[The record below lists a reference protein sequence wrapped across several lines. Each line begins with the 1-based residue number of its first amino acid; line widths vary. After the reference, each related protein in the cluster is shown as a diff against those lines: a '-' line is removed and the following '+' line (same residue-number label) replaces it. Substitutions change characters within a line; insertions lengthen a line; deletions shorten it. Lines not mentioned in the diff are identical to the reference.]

1 MREGLFLGDGW
12 PTHEPARVGQAGLV
26 ELWPPVEPREVPELE
41 PWSPPIERRSAD
53 SPRGRL
59 ARFVAHCIASMIAGG
74 DLLESRG
81 RPVEAGDFLI
91 LVRRRNELVEEL
103 VRELKQRGI
112 AVAGVDRMVLAEQ
125 LAVMDLMALG
135 HFLLLP
141 DDELTLATIL
151 KSPFIGFTEED
162 LYDLAEPR
170 GERNLWAELK
180 QRAAERAAFARAHSY
195 LSELLAEVDFR
206 PPYELF
212 ADILG
217 RRGGRQAL
225 LARLGLEAADAIDEF
240 MNLALAFERSH
251 VPSLQGFL
259 HWLESGAVEIKRDL
273 DQESRGQVRI
283 MTVHGAK
290 GLQAPIVIL
299 PDTMQTPRHTARIL
313 WMADGNGA
321 ALPLWSPRTGFDETR
336 AGAARERQRLFDM
349 REQSRLLYVALTRAE
364 DRLYIG
370 GWRGAQNAPDDCWYH
385 LVHRGF
391 TKIAEQFA
399 FDCTEA
405 LGPEGWSGIGHRLLR
420 PQLAAAEAPEGKG
433 RAAPADVQALPAWYR
448 RPAPEEPPGARP
460 LTPSR
465 PAQAE
470 PAVRAPIGSDEGARF
485 QRGLLIHRLLQILPD
500 LQHQQRAAACRR
512 FLARPVHALDENAQ
526 EEIAREV
533 LRLLDEPQFAP
544 LFAPGSRAEVPV
556 AGMIEGR
563 GGPLVLSGQIDRLVV
578 TGSDVMI
585 LDYKS
590 NRPPP
595 QHETEVAELYLRQMA
610 AYRAAL
616 SRVYPDRPVRCALLW
631 TDGPR
636 LMELSPELL
645 AGYLP

>member
-1 MREGLFLGDGW
+1 
-12 PTHEPARVGQAGLV
+12 
-26 ELWPPVEPREVPELE
+26 VPEVE
-41 PWSPPIERRSAD
+41 PWSPPIERRGAD

-59 ARFVAHCIASMIAGG
+59 ARLVAHRIATMIAAG
-74 DLLESRG
+74 DRLESHG
-81 RPVEAGDFLI
+81 RPVHAGDFLI

-112 AVAGVDRMVLAEQ
+112 AVAGIDRMVLTEQ
-125 LAVMDLMALG
+125 LAVMDLVALG

-141 DDELTLATIL
+141 DDELMLATIL
-151 KSPFIGFTEED
+151 KSPFIGFSEED
-162 LYDLAEPR
+162 LYELAEPR
-170 GERNLWAELK
+170 GERNLWSELK
-180 QRAAERAAFARAHSY
+180 RRAADRPIFARAHGY
-195 LSELLAEVDFR
+195 LSELLAEADFR
-206 PPYELF
+206 PPYELY

-225 LARLGLEAADAIDEF
+225 LARLGPEAADAIDEF
-240 MNLALAFERSH
+240 MNLALVFERTH

-273 DQESRGQVRI
+273 DQEARGQVRI

-299 PDTMQTPRHTARIL
+299 PDTMQTPRQAARIL
-313 WMADGNGA
+313 WMPDGNGA

-336 AGAARERQRLFDM
+336 AGAARERQRTADM

-364 DRLYIG
+364 DRLYIC
-370 GWRGAQNAPDDCWYH
+370 GWRGPQNAPDDCWYH
-385 LVHRGF
+385 LVHRSF
-391 TKIAEQFA
+391 ASIADRFP
-399 FDCTEA
+399 FGCTDS
-405 LGPEGWSGIGHRLLR
+405 LGPEGWSGVGYRLLR
-420 PQLAAAEAPEGKG
+420 PQQVAPEAQEKKRRVPPAEA
-433 RAAPADVQALPAWYR
+433 QLLPPWYR
-448 RPAPEEPPGARP
+448 LPGPVEPPGARP

-470 PAVRAPIGSDEGARF
+470 PAVRAPIGGDEGARF
-485 QRGLLIHRLLQILPD
+485 QRGLLVHRLLQILPD
-500 LQHQQRAAACRR
+500 LPRPQREAACRR
-512 FLARPVHALDENAQ
+512 FLARPVHALDQAAQ

-533 LRLLDEPQFAP
+533 LRVLDEPQFAP

-578 TGSDVMI
+578 SDAAVLI

-595 QHETEVAELYLRQMA
+595 QRETEVAELYLRQMA

-645 AGYLP
+645 DGYLP